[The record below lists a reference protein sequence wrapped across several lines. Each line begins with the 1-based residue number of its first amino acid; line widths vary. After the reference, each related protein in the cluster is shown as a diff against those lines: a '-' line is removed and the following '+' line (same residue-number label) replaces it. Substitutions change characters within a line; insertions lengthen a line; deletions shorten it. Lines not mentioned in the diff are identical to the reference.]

1 MKKFEYKEALVFS
14 KLSMPE
20 LNDLGKDGWE
30 LCNLRLGFVDTYT
43 FKREIT
49 ENEQDYE
56 TKPKNRQKTYE
67 NK

>member
-14 KLSMPE
+14 KLSIPE

-30 LCNLRLGFVDTYT
+30 LCSLRLGFVDTYT

-49 ENEQDYE
+49 ENE
-56 TKPKNRQKTYE
+56 
-67 NK
+67 